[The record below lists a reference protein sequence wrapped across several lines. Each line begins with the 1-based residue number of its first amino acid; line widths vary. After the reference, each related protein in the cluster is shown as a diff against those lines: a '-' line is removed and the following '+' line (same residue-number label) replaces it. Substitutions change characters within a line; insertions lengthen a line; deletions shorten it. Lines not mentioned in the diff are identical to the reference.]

1 VSQRD
6 GTELHGKE
14 GKKRELR
21 TPSILE
27 CMMTK
32 LVGKDWG
39 FIGTK
44 DQAKNGWKIEE

>member
-1 VSQRD
+1 MV
-6 GTELHGKE
+6 LNCMA
-14 GKKRELR
+14 KRARSASLE

-27 CMMTK
+27 CMMMK